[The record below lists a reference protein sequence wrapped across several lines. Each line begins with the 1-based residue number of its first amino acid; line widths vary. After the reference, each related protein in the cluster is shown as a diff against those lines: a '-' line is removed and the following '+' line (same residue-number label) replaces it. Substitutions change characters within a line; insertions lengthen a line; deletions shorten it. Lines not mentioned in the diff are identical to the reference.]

1 MVVRRQREI
10 MKRLV
15 LFLLIVFSCLHPAFG
30 STINTQFLKK
40 SDLIRTES
48 AANAAAIA
56 STQKPSGTYQPYGKV
71 LELTR
76 AHADS
81 GKVKRGDWVW
91 LVSIANSGASDINPI
106 PDYLVWVRAKDG
118 VVIPLLP
125 SNYAIKGTSVETWHS
140 SELSS
145 GASVPYLGC

>member
-1 MVVRRQREI
+1 
-10 MKRLV
+10 MKHLAI
-15 LFLLIVFSCLHPAFG
+15 FFLIVLSCLHPVQA
-30 STINTQFLKK
+30 STINTRFLQK

-48 AANAAAIA
+48 AANAAAVT
-56 STQKPSGTYQPYGKV
+56 STQKPMGSYRPYGKV

-106 PDYLVWVRAKDG
+106 PDFLVWVRAKDG
-118 VVIPLLP
+118 VIITLLP
-125 SNYAIKGTSVETWHS
+125 SN
-140 SELSS
+140 
-145 GASVPYLGC
+145 